1 VRVVVLDAQPL
12 HRQTQRYRLV
22 DAATGE
28 FERGWVN
35 VADMVVRQPWDDDVP
50 VQVETRRDPL

>member
-1 VRVVVLDAQPL
+1 MILDAQPI

-28 FERGWVN
+28 FEHGYVN
-35 VADMVVRQPWDDDVP
+35 VADMVSRQPWDDDVP
-50 VQVETRRDPL
+50 VHVDDGATV